1 MKIKTSGLRE
11 KKYYWYIENVCKIS
25 TALLSS
31 QTLSLHIAGV
41 KHFRQVWPRFPS
53 LPTSFLLNYYHSPV
67 KGFWR
72 RSHSNLLNYQPRRA
86 CGTIYFSVMGHT
98 GQIGRSKW
106 TIQVTWMNRAIIKS
120 CCIPRQG
127 GKEQFSGKSADLF
140 VCFRLLFTYAMEK
153 FSRHTAQKCE
163 IICGIFKL
171 FLSVDISRALKLIQ
185 MLTSLPWHM
194 GLIFKTTFPGQ

>member
-1 MKIKTSGLRE
+1 MYVKSQRHCFLHRHCLSISQESSTFAKSALDSHRSQPPSSSIITIHQWKVFEDEVIVICWTSNQGE
-11 KKYYWYIENVCKIS
+11 HTV
-25 TALLSS
+25 
-31 QTLSLHIAGV
+31 
-41 KHFRQVWPRFPS
+41 
-53 LPTSFLLNYYHSPV
+53 
-67 KGFWR
+67 
-72 RSHSNLLNYQPRRA
+72 
-86 CGTIYFSVMGHT
+86 YFSVMGHT

-120 CCIPRQG
+120 CCIPRHG

-171 FLSVDISRALKLIQ
+171 FLSVDISGALKLIQ